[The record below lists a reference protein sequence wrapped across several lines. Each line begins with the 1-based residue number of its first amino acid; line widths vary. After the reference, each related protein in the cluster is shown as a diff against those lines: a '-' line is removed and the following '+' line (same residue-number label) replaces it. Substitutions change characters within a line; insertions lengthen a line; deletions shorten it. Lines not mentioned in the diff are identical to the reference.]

1 MFVTELRRL
10 SEYCEFAATLYE
22 MLRDSLVCRV
32 RDSRIQRCLLVEP
45 KLSLKRELDLAVA
58 LETAEKDALNLQ
70 KNPTPGGNPT
80 VNKFKGKA
88 GDEKEAKPSQTSKC
102 SPCDGKHNSSEC
114 RFKDAKCH
122 ACGKVGHVSR
132 ACRSKKKGT
141 HKPTQKERGQRLYK
155 PQSTNRLEG
164 EREGVEE
171 DCTIGTYSMF
181 SFGSM
186 CSSPYININGKPLNM
201 EIDTGASLSVISE
214 KIYQE
219 LWEEGGQPSLVK
231 KGVVLRTYT
240 GE

>member
-1 MFVTELRRL
+1 
-10 SEYCEFAATLYE
+10 
-22 MLRDSLVCRV
+22 MLRDRLVCRV

-45 KLSLKRELDLAVA
+45 KLSLKRELDLAIV
-58 LETAEKDALNLQ
+58 LETAEKDALHLQ

-88 GDEKEAKPSQTSKC
+88 GDEKEAKPRHASKC
-102 SPCDGKHNSSEC
+102 SRCDGKHNSSEC

-155 PQSTNRLEG
+155 PQTTNRLEG

-171 DCTIGTYSMF
+171 DCTIETYSMF
-181 SFGSM
+181 SFCSM
-186 CSSPYININGKPLNM
+186 CSSSYININGKPLNM
-201 EIDTGASLSVISE
+201 EIDTGASLSVMSE
-214 KIYQE
+214 QIYQE
-219 LWEEGGQPSLVK
+219 L
-231 KGVVLRTYT
+231 
-240 GE
+240 

>member
-22 MLRDSLVCRV
+22 MLQDSLVCRV
-32 RDSRIQRCLLVEP
+32 RDSRIQRCLLAEP
-45 KLSLKRELDLAVA
+45 KLSLKRALDLAVA

-141 HKPTQKERGQRLYK
+141 HKPTQKARGQRQDK
-155 PQSTNRLEG
+155 PQSTHRLEG
-164 EREGVEE
+164 EREGGEE

-181 SFGSM
+181 SFGRM
-186 CSSPYININGKPLNM
+186 CLSPYRANIDINGKP
-201 EIDTGASLSVISE
+201 
-214 KIYQE
+214 
-219 LWEEGGQPSLVK
+219 
-231 KGVVLRTYT
+231 
-240 GE
+240 